1 MGDFMDFDYMK
12 DFIKVVEYNSLNKAS
27 KELNISTPALSKR
40 IKSIENYFD
49 CDLFYRTSKG
59 IFLTKSGNIVF
70 HSFLKMNEQIKD
82 LKNKISNSKNRKIRL
97 GIIPSFS
104 LYKLHERDYFTKR
117 VVLVVENS
125 TSVLIEE
132 LYKDNIDVIIGDI
145 TYLKNDSLYI
155 EEIYTEDFIVAY
167 ADKNKFKNIKQVN
180 VESLKKEKIY
190 IQTPPCD
197 TYNFLKNYSL
207 KDKLYINYVDY
218 YETILANVKANK
230 GITLIP
236 QSLTIRLESMNLYQ
250 KKLQNYKRIVGIVSL
265 DKNKMNSIIDITQS
279 MNNIYNSTTHN
290 K

>member
-1 MGDFMDFDYMK
+1 MDFNYMK

-97 GIIPSFS
+97 GVIPSFS
-104 LYKLHERDYFTKR
+104 LYKLPERNYLTKN
-117 VVLVVENS
+117 VVLVIENS

-145 TYLKNDSLYI
+145 TNLRNDSLYI
-155 EEIYTEDFIVAY
+155 EKIYTEDFIVAY
-167 ADKNKFKNIKQVN
+167 ADKNKFTNTKQVN
-180 VESLKKEKIY
+180 VKSLKKENIY

-197 TYNFLKNYSL
+197 TYNFLKSYSL
-207 KDKLYINYVDY
+207 KDKLHINYVDY

-230 GITLIP
+230 GITLTP
-236 QSLTIRLESMNLYQ
+236 QSLTTRLESMNLYQ
-250 KKLQNYKRIVGIVSL
+250 KKLQNYKRVVGVVSH
-265 DKNKMNSIIDITQS
+265 DKNKMNKIVDVIQS
-279 MNNIYNSTTHN
+279 MNRLYNSTTYN
-290 K
+290 R

>member
-1 MGDFMDFDYMK
+1 MDFDYMK

-207 KDKLYINYVDY
+207 KDKLHINYVDY

-230 GITLIP
+230 CITLIP

>member
-1 MGDFMDFDYMK
+1 M
-12 DFIKVVEYNSLNKAS
+12 
-27 KELNISTPALSKR
+27 NISTPALSKR

-97 GIIPSFS
+97 GVIPSFS
-104 LYKLHERDYFTKR
+104 LYKLPERNYLTKN
-117 VVLVVENS
+117 VVLVIENS

-145 TYLKNDSLYI
+145 TNLRNDSLYI
-155 EEIYTEDFIVAY
+155 EKIYTEDFIVAY
-167 ADKNKFKNIKQVN
+167 ADKNKFTNTKQVN
-180 VESLKKEKIY
+180 VKSLKKENIY

-197 TYNFLKNYSL
+197 TYNFLKSYSL
-207 KDKLYINYVDY
+207 KDKLHINYVDY

-230 GITLIP
+230 GITLTP
-236 QSLTIRLESMNLYQ
+236 QSLTTRLESMNLYQ
-250 KKLQNYKRIVGIVSL
+250 KKLQNYKRVVGVVSH
-265 DKNKMNSIIDITQS
+265 DKNKMNKIVDVIQS
-279 MNNIYNSTTHN
+279 MNRLYNSTTYN
-290 K
+290 Q

>member
-167 ADKNKFKNIKQVN
+167 ADKNKFKNL
-180 VESLKKEKIY
+180 SLIH
-190 IQTPPCD
+190 I
-197 TYNFLKNYSL
+197 
-207 KDKLYINYVDY
+207 
-218 YETILANVKANK
+218 
-230 GITLIP
+230 
-236 QSLTIRLESMNLYQ
+236 
-250 KKLQNYKRIVGIVSL
+250 
-265 DKNKMNSIIDITQS
+265 
-279 MNNIYNSTTHN
+279 
-290 K
+290 

>member
-1 MGDFMDFDYMK
+1 MDFDYMK

>member
-59 IFLTKSGNIVF
+59 IFLTKSVF

-207 KDKLYINYVDY
+207 KDKLHINYVDY